1 MKTMKCSQL
10 GGACELEF
18 TAETF
23 EEIAQMS
30 KSHGME
36 MFKKGD
42 APHLQAMEKMQELMS
57 NPEMMQKW
65 FAEKRAAFDAL

>member
-18 TAETF
+18 TAESF

-42 APHLQAMEKMQELMS
+42 APHLEAMEKMQTLMG
-57 NPEMMQKW
+57 NPEMMKKW
-65 FAEKRAAFDAL
+65 FEDKKAEFDAL